1 MIDEPTADD
10 AWSGTPAGLLAQLVG
25 DGLSLPGRTEKV
37 PVASLLPADSP
48 RTDGERDAHATLL
61 AECGAPLPPI
71 VVQRSTMRVVD
82 GMHRLRA
89 ATLRGETEIEVCFF
103 DGDEKDAFVLAVQ
116 ANVAHGLPLSLAERK
131 RAAARIIRSHP
142 QWSDRAIGTVTGLN
156 AKTVGVL
163 RQPAGGLPP
172 LRVRVGRDGRA
183 RPVDGAEGR
192 RRASELI
199 AENPQ
204 TPLRE
209 IAKAAGI
216 SLGTVSDVRKRLLNG
231 EDPLPPRQRSAD
243 GQQRHREAADPAG
256 PRADAEASHAAGRER
271 IAMLHKLRKDPS
283 LRFTDAGRALLR
295 WLDVQATE
303 NQEWERVLAGVPSHC
318 RETVAELAR
327 TCARMWQE
335 FAVQLEQREP
345 ASV

>member
-10 AWSGTPAGLLAQLVG
+10 AWSGAPVGLFAELVG
-25 DGLSLPGRTEKV
+25 DEGPLPVRTVKV
-37 PVASLLPADSP
+37 PVDSLLPADSP
-48 RTDGERDAHATLL
+48 RTDGECDAHAALL

-89 ATLRGETEIEVCFF
+89 ATLRGEAEIEVCFF
-103 DGDEKDAFVLAVQ
+103 DGDEEDAFVLAVQ

-142 QWSDRAIGTVTGLN
+142 QWSDRAIGTVAGLN
-156 AKTVGVL
+156 AKTVGAL
-163 RQPAGGLPP
+163 RQPAGDLPP

-216 SLGTVSDVRKRLLNG
+216 SLGTVSDVRRRLRNG
-231 EDPLPPRQRSAD
+231 EDPLPPRQRSAG
-243 GQQRHREAADPAG
+243 GQQHREAADPVG
-256 PRADAEASHAAGRER
+256 PRADAEASKAVGRER
-271 IAMLHKLRKDPS
+271 IIMLHNLRKDPS

-327 TCARMWQE
+327 TCARVWQE